1 MFIQQPFD
9 EFLEMEYK
17 RTTENSIKVKLPIK
31 ELYVDDR
38 GLIHGGIISTLA
50 EVALCNTVSPDEQ
63 GRQKAF
69 TVDLNVTFLKSSN
82 SSLLTARAFA
92 VKEGQNLIHADCLI
106 YDDEDHV
113 IAKAKAVLF
122 NK

>member
-9 EFLEMEYK
+9 EFLEMEYE
-17 RTTENSIKVKLPIK
+17 RTTENSVRVKLPIK
-31 ELYVDDR
+31 ELYVDSN
-38 GLIHGGIISTLA
+38 GLIHGGVISTLA
-50 EVALCNTVSPDEQ
+50 EVALCNTVPPDEQ
-63 GRQKAF
+63 GRQQAV

-82 SSLLTARAFA
+82 SSLLIARAFA
-92 VKEGQNLIHADCLI
+92 VKEGHNLIHADCLI
-106 YDDEDHV
+106 YDDGDHV